1 MFRHAGTSG
10 HNQVQSELGLARVR
24 QLRASRMLICQ
35 TCTESIS
42 GTTFCRDLS
51 VINNNKFNLKLV
63 ALGSVG
69 GQLVLKHHQGVDVG
83 DIC

>member
-35 TCTESIS
+35 TCTDILQ
-42 GTTFCRDLS
+42 RS